1 MDRRCRHHLRSVA
14 TVYQQ
19 SRQNLGTRLYTQS
32 HLGNRESKREKLWP
46 AIGGTARFEK
56 DLCAIVSSGRR
67 RTRSDSVAARPRFN
81 SDDGA
86 IPRVQAAFSRC
97 G

>member
-1 MDRRCRHHLRSVA
+1 MATSERSPFRSGERGDRQLGCRCRHQLRSVA

-32 HLGNRESKREKLWP
+32 HLGNRENKREKLWS

-67 RTRSDSVAARPRFN
+67 
-81 SDDGA
+81 
-86 IPRVQAAFSRC
+86 
-97 G
+97 